1 MERQVSRKTMTKAE
15 YDRLYRAAG
24 RDLPNLTLS
33 QMRKLKSV
41 YIKASKDVSKIIRR
55 AEKLGLSDLTQQS
68 WTAIDKQ
75 ITLSI
80 EDIRKAIDTRTQ
92 STVTIAQRRFKNI
105 NYDYLDDV
113 IDSAGGLITRTG
125 ISNMFRVLDDRV
137 LQSTLNRIW
146 SDGYSYSDRIWRA
159 GLRYQHDVKNVIS
172 SGLAQGRDMIKI
184 AKDLGRY
191 TRDGKTALVNSFGE
205 LKRGTKQ
212 FIRRIGNQVDY
223 RALRIV
229 RSELYASM
237 QDSAKLSGQFNPA
250 SNGLYDWVR
259 SNTKDWGCNCPA
271 NAAGSPYTAENVPS
285 YDHPNCLCR
294 IVPHL
299 RNHDEFVSD
308 LKSWSRG
315 ERVDYLDDWHRD
327 YYLPYAS

>member
-1 MERQVSRKTMTKAE
+1 MTKAE

-24 RDLPNLTLS
+24 RDLTKLTLY
-33 QMRKLKSV
+33 QMQKLKKV
-41 YIKASKDVSKIIRR
+41 YTRASKDVGKIIRQAQKR
-55 AEKLGLSDLTQQS
+55 GLSDLTQQS
-68 WTAIDKQ
+68 WAAIDQQ

-80 EDIRKAIDTRTQ
+80 EDIRKAIDFRTRNAVHIGQ
-92 STVTIAQRRFKNI
+92 NRFTRVNV
-105 NYDYLDDV
+105 DYLNDV
-113 IDSAGGLITRTG
+113 IDNAGRLITKTG
-125 ISNMFRVLDDRV
+125 IGNMYRVLDNRV
-137 LQSTLNRIW
+137 IDSVVNRIW
-146 SDGYSYSDRIWRA
+146 QDGYSYSDRIWKA

-172 SGLAQGRDMIKI
+172 SGLAQGRDVIKI
-184 AKDLGRY
+184 ARDLGRY
-191 TRDGKTALVNSFGE
+191 TRDGKTALVNSYGE

-212 FIRRIGNQVDY
+212 FIKRIGNRVDY

-237 QDSAKLSGQFNPA
+237 QDSSKWAGQFNPA

-259 SNTKDWGCNCPA
+259 TNSKDWGCNCPD
-271 NAAGSPYTAENVPS
+271 NAAGSPYTLENVPS

-294 IVPHL
+294 IVPRL

-308 LKSWSRG
+308 LKAWSRG
-315 ERVDYLDDWHRD
+315 ERIDYIDDWHRD